1 MQTTTILAILLIH
14 VHFVVIPVFLT
25 ELMDTARRN
34 VIFIFTLNTMP
45 TTGISIVICCL
56 HTLIT
61 LLREIENWS

>member
-1 MQTTTILAILLIH
+1 MQTTTVLAILLIH
-14 VHFVVIPVFLT
+14 VPFVVIPVFLA
-25 ELMDTARRN
+25 ELMDTARRD
-34 VIFIFTLNTMP
+34 VIFILTLITIP